1 MVRKATQNDKPSSK
15 PVPLTVK
22 ADGIPPIIK
31 RCRNL
36 LVWKYVW
43 EPPEGSKPGK
53 WAKHQYS
60 PKTGRKKGWN
70 KPPNWGTFE
79 EACQAL
85 AKGCYD
91 GISFAFPCPHPDE
104 PDLILVGIDLDKCLN
119 ATGEIT
125 SPDAHAVV
133 RMIDSAVSLSPS
145 GTGLRV
151 LCWARSTGKYVEQGW
166 LGVKSESGCVTL
178 TGHLLEGTPAEIK
191 CRAEQVEAL
200 MAKHFPPEPAPKM
213 PPRCQSET
221 SEGEIPDS
229 DLLRRMFGNESV
241 GQEIRELWEGGMQP
255 NQTHSDSGMSLIC
268 HLVWWSNHRLAQ
280 VERMFR
286 ASKQFE
292 LHRYVDN
299 ALQAAIAKADAKVS
313 GGYDPTFI
321 PPGGS
326 RASRRAT
333 GRVLHTPPGACRR
346 VNHRGVCCRGRTKRR
361 AWKTPRGRTLLPL
374 LSQTATEAREG
385 CQQPTP
391 PVIYLRGDR
400 ARARRAGTTAA
411 TGRPARSNRSRRALA
426 GLLRPSSGATRISS
440 GPRSLLGAEFH
451 VVTGYPDV
459 GKTSWLA
466 AAVARAQRP
475 MIFPGYGPRLKA
487 SCLLTSRPAGLLWTT
502 SSSWMSLGGSSA
514 MTRRRLS
521 GSARNTERT

>member
-79 EACQAL
+79 EACQVL

-213 PPRCQSET
+213 TPRCQSET
-221 SEGEIPDS
+221 SEGEIADS
-229 DLLRRMFGNESV
+229 DLLRRMFENESV

-326 RASRRAT
+326 RRKSASNRESPTYSSGRLPKSKSQGGVLQGPDEEASVENPSREDVVASAFPDSNGSPRGMPATHTPCDLPSGGPGTSEESGNNGSDGKAGQEQPKPRRT
-333 GRVLHTPPGACRR
+333 GRLASTF
-346 VNHRGVCCRGRTKRR
+346 KRR
-361 AWKTPRGRTLLPL
+361 DPDFFWSPFF
-374 LSQTATEAREG
+374 
-385 CQQPTP
+385 
-391 PVIYLRGDR
+391 
-400 ARARRAGTTAA
+400 ARA
-411 TGRPARSNRSRRALA
+411 
-426 GLLRPSSGATRISS
+426 SSM
-440 GPRSLLGAEFH
+440 L
-451 VVTGYPDV
+451 
-459 GKTSWLA
+459 
-466 AAVARAQRP
+466 
-475 MIFPGYGPRLKA
+475 
-487 SCLLTSRPAGLLWTT
+487 
-502 SSSWMSLGGSSA
+502 
-514 MTRRRLS
+514 
-521 GSARNTERT
+521 